1 LIKVDFYNSSDVWID
16 QTVSYGLKGT
26 HDWTRVQAVVD
37 KIPAGTAKIRVSV
50 GMNAGTGTAY
60 FNGMQ
65 LEKGTVLSAYNLVD
79 NSSFEKTTNNL
90 PNNWTTS
97 GNFTAN
103 DKIDT
108 SEKHIG
114 TNSMKIT
121 GQSGVNK
128 FVKQSINISGDSST
142 KLTLSGWSK
151 QVGSNETG
159 NYLMQVAI
167 HYTDGTIDWLG
178 NNFSRVEDGW
188 QHVAAKIEPTSA
200 FDWIEVYYCYYDQAG
215 TAWFD
220 APRLEVGSSHTFNSY
235 DVYNN
240 YVTSVNDP
248 MGNVSS
254 FTYDAFGNVL
264 TAKNPKNQTTA
275 YSYDS
280 RNLLTKVTDAKN
292 GVTTY
297 GYDNAGNR
305 TTVTDAR
312 IKVTTYDY
320 NEFNLVSKITN
331 PLNQVTQFGYNK
343 NGQNTKTIFPKG
355 DTITSTYNAL
365 NRLEGIA
372 YNGVQKWGYEYDAN
386 GNITKINNIAG
397 GISTTNT
404 YDKNDRITRV
414 AEGANNRL
422 DYGYDDNSNL
432 TSLTLTAGTT
442 SSVFGYSFDS
452 LNQLTSL
459 SRNSQNLAKFVY
471 DERGNITSERF
482 SNGTYTSY
490 EYDGSNRLTA
500 IKNYNAAGAVLN
512 SYSYT
517 YDANGNRTSVITSNG
532 TINYKYDELNRLTQ
546 ETLLDGTIISYEYDA
561 AGNRTKKTAG
571 STATNYTYDN
581 GNQLTA
587 VNGQA
592 YTYDVN
598 GNLINNGAKTFVY
611 NEVNQLTQ
619 VKDSSGNVIASY
631 TYDDQGRRTSLT
643 AWGETSK
650 YYYSGDK
657 VIYTTNGSN
666 KVIAEFTY
674 DPQGNPA
681 TMTYNGVTYYYHIDG
696 HGNVTAMTDASGNTV
711 AQYNY
716 DAWGKILSQS
726 GSMAAINPFR
736 YAGYR
741 YDEATGLYYL
751 MARYYDP
758 GVGRFISRDTF
769 HGFEINPQSLNL
781 YAYCANN
788 PVMYIDP
795 SGNYYISLTN
805 MGKILLY
812 VLGFNPIGATIVAI
826 GLYKLK
832 VLITAKMGL
841 LGAKLGSFWGPVA
854 AGALSFVFSASGL
867 VVGGEIANALWDCY
881 WQGKKGIEFGVK
893 RNRWGY
899 VYGLD
904 IYAK

>member
-1 LIKVDFYNSSDVWID
+1 
-16 QTVSYGLKGT
+16 
-26 HDWTRVQAVVD
+26 
-37 KIPAGTAKIRVSV
+37 
-50 GMNAGTGTAY
+50 M
-60 FNGMQ
+60 
-65 LEKGTVLSAYNLVD
+65 
-79 NSSFEKTTNNL
+79 
-90 PNNWTTS
+90 
-97 GNFTAN
+97 
-103 DKIDT
+103 
-108 SEKHIG
+108 
-114 TNSMKIT
+114 
-121 GQSGVNK
+121 
-128 FVKQSINISGDSST
+128 
-142 KLTLSGWSK
+142 
-151 QVGSNETG
+151 
-159 NYLMQVAI
+159 
-167 HYTDGTIDWLG
+167 
-178 NNFSRVEDGW
+178 
-188 QHVAAKIEPTSA
+188 
-200 FDWIEVYYCYYDQAG
+200 
-215 TAWFD
+215 
-220 APRLEVGSSHTFNSY
+220 
-235 DVYNN
+235 
-240 YVTSVNDP
+240 
-248 MGNVSS
+248 
-254 FTYDAFGNVL
+254 
-264 TAKNPKNQTTA
+264 
-275 YSYDS
+275 
-280 RNLLTKVTDAKN
+280 
-292 GVTTY
+292 
-297 GYDNAGNR
+297 
-305 TTVTDAR
+305 
-312 IKVTTYDY
+312 
-320 NEFNLVSKITN
+320 
-331 PLNQVTQFGYNK
+331 
-343 NGQNTKTIFPKG
+343 
-355 DTITSTYNAL
+355 
-365 NRLEGIA
+365 
-372 YNGVQKWGYEYDAN
+372 
-386 GNITKINNIAG
+386 
-397 GISTTNT
+397 
-404 YDKNDRITRV
+404 
-414 AEGANNRL
+414 
-422 DYGYDDNSNL
+422 
-432 TSLTLTAGTT
+432 
-442 SSVFGYSFDS
+442 
-452 LNQLTSL
+452 
-459 SRNSQNLAKFVY
+459 
-471 DERGNITSERF
+471 
-482 SNGTYTSY
+482 
-490 EYDGSNRLTA
+490 
-500 IKNYNAAGAVLN
+500 
-512 SYSYT
+512 
-517 YDANGNRTSVITSNG
+517 
-532 TINYKYDELNRLTQ
+532 
-546 ETLLDGTIISYEYDA
+546 
-561 AGNRTKKTAG
+561 
-571 STATNYTYDN
+571 
-581 GNQLTA
+581 TA